1 MPRDK
6 TDTHNKLLPCIK
18 QEFLEHGYEKA
29 SMQNIARRAGITAAG
44 IYRHFPSKEAMF
56 TAMVEPV
63 TSDFLK
69 MCDVSMEETY
79 SRLSDDDFLKNFN
92 EFRTGKNR
100 ESINFMYDNFDV
112 FRLLLVC
119 SKGTPYESFQERLV
133 EIEMQGII
141 DLFGVLEKRG
151 LPHKTVTD
159 NELHILC
166 TTFVTALCETIKH
179 EYTREQALKH
189 LDFIGKMLYPG
200 MQEVLG
206 F

>member
-1 MPRDK
+1 MLFR
-6 TDTHNKLLPCIK
+6 
-18 QEFLEHGYEKA
+18 

-92 EFRTGKNR
+92 EFRTKKNR
-100 ESINFMYDNFDV
+100 ESINFMYDNYDV

-133 EIEMQGII
+133 EIEMQGVI

-159 NELHILC
+159 NELHILRSEERR
-166 TTFVTALCETIKH
+166 V
-179 EYTREQALKH
+179 
-189 LDFIGKMLYPG
+189 GKECRSRWSPYH
-200 MQEVLG
+200 
-206 F
+206 

>member
-63 TSDFLK
+63 TSNFLK

-100 ESINFMYDNFDV
+100 ESINFM
-112 FRLLLVC
+112 
-119 SKGTPYESFQERLV
+119 
-133 EIEMQGII
+133 
-141 DLFGVLEKRG
+141 FGVLEKRG

>member
-79 SRLSDDDFLKNFN
+79 SRLSD
-92 EFRTGKNR
+92 EANR
-100 ESINFMYDNFDV
+100 EDCSKIPKARKAHKFSAFGKSLSIRTFAGHRHEPPY
-112 FRLLLVC
+112 LLLYL
-119 SKGTPYESFQERLV
+119 KMKIIH
-133 EIEMQGII
+133 EIG
-141 DLFGVLEKRG
+141 
-151 LPHKTVTD
+151 
-159 NELHILC
+159 
-166 TTFVTALCETIKH
+166 
-179 EYTREQALKH
+179 QAA
-189 LDFIGKMLYPG
+189 FSYN
-200 MQEVLG
+200 
-206 F
+206 

>member
-92 EFRTGKNR
+92 EFRTGKTGNLLTLCMT
-100 ESINFMYDNFDV
+100 IMMFFDYYLFV
-112 FRLLLVC
+112 QKVHLMNLFRSVLWKSKCKELLICLAYLK
-119 SKGTPYESFQERLV
+119 SEGFL
-133 EIEMQGII
+133 
-141 DLFGVLEKRG
+141 
-151 LPHKTVTD
+151 
-159 NELHILC
+159 
-166 TTFVTALCETIKH
+166 IK
-179 EYTREQALKH
+179 Q
-189 LDFIGKMLYPG
+189 
-200 MQEVLG
+200 
-206 F
+206 